1 MPEPVT
7 PSVATPSETPGRGSG
22 ASGPSSARLGRPGQ
36 RLGGQRPQ
44 GPALALEII
53 DALRA
58 FATEMDRYIDTRGGA
73 VGLHRTDLNAL
84 AHVLEARRSG
94 GELSPGELAHRL
106 SLSPPAT
113 SALLRRLESVGHV
126 RRTHSE
132 VDRRRVA
139 VEMTD
144 EAMEVAGG
152 IFGPIGA
159 TMRDTIASYS
169 VAERET
175 VLRFLTDAV
184 DAVERATTGETRPAP
199 PGH

>member
-1 MPEPVT
+1 MTHPTPEGT
-7 PSVATPSETPGRGSG
+7 PAT
-22 ASGPSSARLGRPGQ
+22 AGPSSARIGAPGRPGAP
-36 RLGGQRPQ
+36 RPA

-58 FATEMDRYIDTRGGA
+58 FSTEMDRYIDTRGGA

-84 AHVLEARRSG
+84 AHVLDARRTG
-94 GELSPGELAHRL
+94 GDLSPGELAHRL

-144 EAMEVAGG
+144 EAMGVAAG
-152 IFGPIGA
+152 IFGPIA
-159 TMRDTIASYS
+159 TTMRETIASYS
-169 VAERET
+169 LAERET

-184 DAVERATTGETRPAP
+184 DAAERATNAGDDEESGNGLTTPVVD
-199 PGH
+199 HDS

>member
-1 MPEPVT
+1 MNGDAKQRP
-7 PSVATPSETPGRGSG
+7 A
-22 ASGPSSARLGRPGQ
+22 GPSSARLGAPGRPLRGA
-36 RLGGQRPQ
+36 RPQ
-44 GPALALEII
+44 GPELAMEII
-53 DALRA
+53 DALRT
-58 FATEMDRYIDTRGGA
+58 FSTEMDRYIDTRGGE

-84 AHVLEARRSG
+84 AHVLDARRT
-94 GELSPGELAHRL
+94 GEGLSPGELAARL

-184 DAVERATTGETRPAP
+184 GAVERATRI
-199 PGH
+199 PGADGGPGGAGMA

>member
-1 MPEPVT
+1 MTGDAQQRP
-7 PSVATPSETPGRGSG
+7 
-22 ASGPSSARLGRPGQ
+22 ASSSSARRGVPGRPLRGP
-36 RLGGQRPQ
+36 GPQ
-44 GPALALEII
+44 GPELAMEII

-58 FATEMDRYIDTRGGA
+58 FATEMDRYIDTRGGE

-84 AHVLEARRSG
+84 AHVLDARRT
-94 GELSPGELAHRL
+94 GEGLSPGDLAARL

-159 TMRDTIASYS
+159 TMRETISSYS

-184 DAVERATTGETRPAP
+184 DAVERATHGPGAGEGPDA
-199 PGH
+199 GAGGGGAGMA

>member
-1 MPEPVT
+1 MST
-7 PSVATPSETPGRGSG
+7 S
-22 ASGPSSARLGRPGQ
+22 Q
-36 RLGGQRPQ
+36 HQRPQ

-58 FATEMDRYIDTRGGA
+58 FTTEMDRYIDTRGGA

-84 AHVLEARRSG
+84 AHVLDARRSG
-94 GELSPGELAHRL
+94 GEMSPGELAAAL
-106 SLSPPAT
+106 GLSPPAT

-144 EAMEVAGG
+144 EAMVVAVG
-152 IFGPIGA
+152 IFGPIA
-159 TMRDTIASYS
+159 TTMRETIASYS
-169 VAERET
+169 VAEREL

-184 DAVERATTGETRPAP
+184 EAAATARTQDG
-199 PGH
+199 PGMG